1 MTAPALN
8 VDNLSLAIGDT
19 VVVDGIGFSVA
30 QGEVMAIV
38 GESGCG
44 KSITAQAIMRLLP
57 PAIRH
62 ASGTIRLGDDD
73 ITAISERA
81 MQAIRGRRMSMIFQ
95 EPQTALDPLATIGT
109 QIAEA
114 LRQPLYRARPG
125 GAEDAGRCRH
135 LRPGPPHRPASRSNS
150 PAACASA
157 S

>member
-1 MTAPALN
+1 MTAPALS
-8 VDNLSLAIGDT
+8 VDNLSLAIGDA

-57 PAIRH
+57 PAIRRT
-62 ASGTIRLGDDD
+62 SGTIRLGDDD

-95 EPQTALDPLATIGT
+95 
-109 QIAEA
+109 
-114 LRQPLYRARPG
+114 
-125 GAEDAGRCRH
+125 
-135 LRPGPPHRPASRSNS
+135 
-150 PAACASA
+150 
-157 S
+157 